1 MDIEYF
7 DYNRRG
13 ESILSYRSRIIRHKI
28 KLWRKAKLSDK
39 PFFFLF
45 CDRARFFGVMPK
57 WLALELRKVI
67 KFFWKDLFK
76 RNFGYAMRGRGP
88 RPRSI
93 CTNYDRDLPVRYA
106 KKVRV
111 YLTLK

>member
-1 MDIEYF
+1 MEITYF
-7 DYNRRG
+7 DYQCRG
-13 ESILSYRSRIIRHKI
+13 ESLSAYRFRIIHHKI
-28 KLWRKAKLSDK
+28 SLWRKAKLLDK

-45 CDRARFFGVMPK
+45 FDRKRLPGVMPK
-57 WLALELRKVI
+57 WLAMEIRKII

-76 RNFGYAMRGRGP
+76 RNFGYCMRGRGP
-88 RPRSI
+88 RPRNI

-111 YLTLK
+111 YLTLR